1 MGAATAGAGRS
12 AAGRSVR
19 VRAIA
24 PADDEP
30 LRRFYA
36 DLSDESRALRFLGP
50 TPCLGPALANAFC
63 RADHEHREGF
73 VAVLQDSRGPQRI
86 VGHLCVEPFEGGETA
101 EVAVAV
107 ADAMQRQGIGRRL
120 LEAGVAW
127 ARAAGVR
134 RLVATAYVS
143 NTAILRL
150 VRSVGLPVRV
160 EAAGCG
166 TCRLTMDVGIHL
178 PAAA

>member
-73 VAVLQDSRGPQRI
+73 VAVLQDSRGPERI
-86 VGHLCVEPFEGGETA
+86 VGHLCVEPFEDGETA

-107 ADAMQRQGIGRRL
+107 ADAMQRQGIGREL
-120 LEAGVAW
+120 I
-127 ARAAGVR
+127 R
-134 RLVATAYVS
+134 RTH
-143 NTAILRL
+143 
-150 VRSVGLPVRV
+150 
-160 EAAGCG
+160 EAAGLNTTLILLSAPKAVGYYPHIGMQLHPSCWIIPRK
-166 TCRLTMDVGIHL
+166 TC
-178 PAAA
+178 